1 MLFGRKQRYLSAQ
14 NRRRQFTGKSWKM
27 VEGRIQL
34 TVVKKESKKSL
45 VAKAR
50 RSRRTLR
57 LTVANGSQLAN
68 DK

>member
-34 TVVKKESKKSL
+34 TVVKKGSKKVWL
-45 VAKAR
+45 QKLGEAGG
-50 RSRRTLR
+50 LR
-57 LTVANGSQLAN
+57 
-68 DK
+68 D